1 MPRGN
6 GTGPNGMGP
15 MTGRAA
21 GYCAGYGMPGYM
33 NSVGGFGRGRG
44 VGLGMGFGRGLGFG
58 RGFSRRGGWGAGF
71 GPAPYAV
78 SATPWASAPDAQ
90 VERLNL
96 ERQAEMLGAE
106 LKLVQ
111 ERLDAIEKTNEPDA

>member
-1 MPRGN
+1 MPLGN

-33 NSVGGFGRGRG
+33 NSGVGGFGRGRG
-44 VGLGMGFGRGLGFG
+44 LGLGYGRGMGYG
-58 RGFSRRGGWGAGF
+58 RGFSRAGGWGAGY
-71 GPAPYAV
+71 GPASYAV
-78 SATPWASAPDAQ
+78 PVAPWTAAPDEK
-90 VERLNL
+90 VERWNL
-96 ERQAEMLGAE
+96 ERQAEALASE

-111 ERLDAIEKTNEPDA
+111 ERLDALEKPNEPNA